1 MSILAHG
8 LRAASGNIAEGLTLV
23 DTYGFSDVEIT
34 SFPITIPVEENDLV
48 LFLHADASTTAGSL
62 SLNVTDID
70 LATTSNGQ
78 SATRLSY
85 YVVASGV
92 SSITMNDGSVDGG
105 IAMVFRG
112 ADVSAAPQYSVADSA
127 SGNADPASITA
138 TINPEDYIA
147 VLVGYDR
154 NVTITG
160 YPSGYD
166 VQYSSQDDIAV
177 AGVTKTDITAS
188 SEDPGTFT
196 NTSDGWGVY
205 TVLVKTLGLNYEADF
220 GTPDYTITS
229 FPSTGTGVGNGS
241 NDALIAIDATIGS
254 ANGLLMEA
262 GGTGDGLSIGVDD
275 GTLRV
280 RGYDGSTAWTSI
292 DDTLTAYLEIDI
304 SAYTGTFCT
313 YYFAFDTSNSR
324 QLKAYV
330 QVGGKGSANELVSLG
345 TNSAASSADSLW
357 GSAGKGYGQVNGT
370 AADLGTNYMVNYTGT
385 INEIRYWAE
394 DAALDVSTFG
404 TL

>member
-8 LRAASGNIAEGLTLV
+8 LRAAAGNIAEGLTLV
-23 DTYGFSDVEIT
+23 DTYGFSDVDIT

-78 SATRLSY
+78 NATRLSY

-112 ADVSAAPQYSVADSA
+112 ADVSTAPQYSVADSA

-138 TINPEDYIA
+138 TINPEDYVA

-220 GTPDYTITS
+220 GTPDFTITTI
-229 FPSTGTGVGNGS
+229 PSSTAGGTS
-241 NDALIAIDATIGS
+241 NPYDTLIAIDLTVGS
-254 ANGLLMEA
+254 DNGILMEL
-262 GGTGDGLSIGVDD
+262 GGTGTGLSIGVNDD
-275 GTLRV
+275 TLRF
-280 RGYDGSTAWTSI
+280 RAYAGGTAWESI
-292 DDTLTAYLEIDI
+292 DDTATAFFEVDI

-313 YYFAFDTSNSR
+313 YYFTVDASISTA
-324 QLKAYV
+324 KAYV
-330 QVGGKGSANELVSLG
+330 QVGGQGSVNELIELA
-345 TNSAASSADSLW
+345 TDTPSSA
-357 GSAGKGYGQVNGT
+357 GSNIYGTAGKGYGEVNLN
-370 AADLGTNYMVNYTGT
+370 APDLGTGYMSSFSGT

-394 DAALDVSTFG
+394 DAAFDVSTFG